1 MLIDCGEGA
10 QLSIRKQRLKFSR
23 ITDVFIS
30 HLHGDH
36 ILGLPGL
43 LSTLSLHEV
52 GGCVRVHVFEDGAKL
67 LDQIMRVVCHE
78 TTFKIEYDI
87 ISPDGGVLIDDDS
100 LTVRSFPLYHGVPCV
115 GFRFDEKPKL
125 RHLRGDM
132 VKFFNVPIRELANI
146 KAGKD
151 FVTDDGR
158 VIENARLTTDADP
171 SMSYAYCSDTM
182 FDTRVAESVRGVHTL
197 YHEATYV
204 SDLEQQARRRAHSTA
219 RQAAEIAKMAGAKQ
233 LILGHYSKR
242 YNDMEQHVNEA
253 RAVFENTI
261 AGDEGM
267 VIAL

>member
-10 QLSIRKQRLKFSR
+10 QLSIRRQRLKFSR
-23 ITDVFIS
+23 ITDIFIS

-36 ILGLPGL
+36 FLGLPGL

-52 GGCVRVHVFEDGAKL
+52 GGCVRVHVFEEGSKL
-67 LDQIMRVVCHE
+67 LDRIMGVVCHE

-87 ISPDGGVLIDDDS
+87 ISEDGGVLLDDDAM
-100 LTVRSFPLYHGVPCV
+100 TVKAFPLYHGVPCV

-132 VKFFNVPIRELANI
+132 VKFFNVPIRELAGI
-146 KAGKD
+146 KAGND

-171 SMSYAYCSDTM
+171 AMSYAYCSDTM
-182 FDTRVAESVRGVHTL
+182 FDSRVAESVRGVHTL
-197 YHEATYV
+197 YHEATYAG
-204 SDLEQQARRRAHSTA
+204 DLEAQARRRAHSTA
-219 RQAAEIAKMAGAKQ
+219 RQAAEIARMAGAQQ
-233 LILGHYSKR
+233 LVLGHYSKR
-242 YNDMEQHVNEA
+242 YNDMDQHLHEA
-253 RAVFENTI
+253 REVFANTI

-267 VIAL
+267 TIAL

>member
-1 MLIDCGEGA
+1 
-10 QLSIRKQRLKFSR
+10 
-23 ITDVFIS
+23 
-30 HLHGDH
+30 
-36 ILGLPGL
+36 
-43 LSTLSLHEV
+43 
-52 GGCVRVHVFEDGAKL
+52 
-67 LDQIMRVVCHE
+67 
-78 TTFKIEYDI
+78 
-87 ISPDGGVLIDDDS
+87 
-100 LTVRSFPLYHGVPCV
+100 
-115 GFRFDEKPKL
+115 
-125 RHLRGDM
+125 
-132 VKFFNVPIRELANI
+132 
-146 KAGKD
+146 
-151 FVTDDGR
+151 

-219 RQAAEIAKMAGAKQ
+219 RQAAEIAKMAGAKR